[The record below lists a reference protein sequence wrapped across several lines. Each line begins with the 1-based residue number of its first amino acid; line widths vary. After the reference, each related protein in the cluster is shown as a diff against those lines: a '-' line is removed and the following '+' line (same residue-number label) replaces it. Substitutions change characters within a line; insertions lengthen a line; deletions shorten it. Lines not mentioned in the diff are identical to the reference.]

1 VGEITSSSS
10 SSSSSSLRRRH
21 SADNECLRR
30 YSPPT
35 GNDVTGQ
42 APRDRT
48 MTSPSPAAAAGG
60 GVDETAP
67 AGGGAAAAGPPLV
80 RRRAVDLSD
89 LRSCALVQTQ
99 MKTRKASASWRYDNS
114 V

>member
-1 VGEITSSSS
+1 MGEITS

-48 MTSPSPAAAAGG
+48 MTSPSPAAAAAGG
-60 GVDETAP
+60 GADETAP